1 MMMPIVSG
9 RPRTA
14 GQAFGETSSCH
25 AEAEADAVTSGSSYR
40 LWSVPLSIVRSFLD
54 TLASL
59 RPKLDSV
66 FVDNFELQ
74 SKLRIH
80 QDCCFLL
87 SQQCQS

>member
-1 MMMPIVSG
+1 MD
-9 RPRTA
+9 A
-14 GQAFGETSSCH
+14 DTSH

-87 SQQCQS
+87 PHQCKP